1 MSESHWKIDYFRNLV
16 HHASVLIVSR
26 LGDESMKK
34 GLLVIAVVIAGCS
47 MTNERVANAPSFITG
62 CMAESSKE
70 AYKKISEAMK
80 SCYYSSSMSG
90 LQEYES
96 SEGESYTFVA
106 NRTGLKTS
114 HSDYYSPGHAQYDKN
129 GQYTHD
135 TQDEL
140 KRVETITPFYHD
152 MATLLVQPADPKQG
166 TSCKAKYSV
175 KFHRPSKANT
185 AIKKYLTNNDFS
197 KLPDC

>member
-1 MSESHWKIDYFRNLV
+1 MQK
-16 HHASVLIVSR
+16 VLLAVA
-26 LGDESMKK
+26 
-34 GLLVIAVVIAGCS
+34 VIISGCS
-47 MTNERVANAPSFITG
+47 TTSERASDKPEVMTG
-62 CMAESSKE
+62 CMAESSKV
-70 AYKKISEAMK
+70 AYKKISDAIK
-80 SCYYSSSMSG
+80 SCYYSSSISG

-96 SEGESYTFVA
+96 SEGESYTFVV
-106 NRTGLKTS
+106 NSSGLKTS

-135 TQDEL
+135 SQDEL

-152 MATLLVQPADPKQG
+152 MATLLVQPADPTQG

-185 AIKKYLTNNDFS
+185 AFKKYLTNNDFS